1 MPGGSAYAEKAAYEI
16 VIKGHLD
23 EKLIGKS
30 IGDFTQQIYD
40 VNSILKDIAKESR
53 LVRLM
58 YCYSEHQQA
67 KQHGRGSI
75 EYRMM
80 MKFADESVLRLIQNF
95 LGIKGHFA
103 QSLADIGNG
112 DLIKAL

>member
-80 MKFADESVLRLIQNF
+80 MRVY
-95 LGIKGHFA
+95 
-103 QSLADIGNG
+103 
-112 DLIKAL
+112 